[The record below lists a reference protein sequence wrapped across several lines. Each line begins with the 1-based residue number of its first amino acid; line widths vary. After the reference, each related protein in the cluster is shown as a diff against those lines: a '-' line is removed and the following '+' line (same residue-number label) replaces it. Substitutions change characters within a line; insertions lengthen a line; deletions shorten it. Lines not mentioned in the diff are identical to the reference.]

1 MTTASPQSPGS
12 QAPLLIAVAGLGPR
26 VGTTTTAVALAC
38 AWPGREAALVV
49 EADPAGGQ
57 LADMVGADPY
67 LGLASLARILEP
79 DAEFEKDRVLEHLQF
94 LPNAVPM
101 LAAPPGR
108 DPARTALT
116 TALLTGAHPGWRGL
130 GATVFADCGV
140 PEPDSG
146 LAPVLEAADAC
157 LVVVRPEYTEPELAA
172 HRILRL
178 TAGCRRRG
186 IVLIEKP
193 RSEFAAALALPIL
206 GSLPAAPVS
215 AEALLH
221 GTRQPRRGPRLL
233 PAART
238 IATAVREQLRPPHP
252 VANAP
257 HRRTHPPTRPH
268 MAPARRQAPPP
279 TVYRLDPATTAVG
292 PRPSPNPRTEAA
304 TVRTPPAP
312 APVRVP
318 PPGPTT
324 PGRAAQ
330 QTSPPGQDRATD
342 PPAAPHRFAPS
353 SPPPASPA
361 PKRSEP
367 GLAIKVF
374 GPTRLLWR
382 APGREEAVD
391 VTSRL
396 QPRSRALLTV
406 LALHPE
412 GITRA
417 ALIELLWDERAP
429 ERSGHALTNT
439 LSRLRTTV
447 AAATDD
453 QVTALLSDDRT
464 HCRLSEDGITVDYR
478 EFAAAVASRRRATA
492 DEDQAVACRTIAQL
506 ATTTLAAD
514 LTDAAWVEPLR
525 EAARRDTRHALSWL
539 ARNADLDPR
548 ATLGLLETAVDNDPY
563 NETLWHHILRLHARL
578 GEYDALASTY
588 SLLTHRL
595 AEIGETPS
603 RETHR
608 LLEGLRKTAE

>member
-1 MTTASPQSPGS
+1 MTTTTPQPPGS
-12 QAPLLIAVAGLGPR
+12 QAPLLIALAGLGPR

-57 LADMVGADPY
+57 LAEMVGADPY
-67 LGLASLARILEP
+67 LGLASLARTLEP
-79 DAEFEKDRVLEHLQF
+79 DSEFEKDRVLEHLQF

-116 TALLTGAHPGWRGL
+116 TALLTGPHPGWRAL

-140 PEPDSG
+140 PEPDSV
-146 LAPVLEAADAC
+146 LAPVLDAADAC
-157 LVVVRPEYTEPELAA
+157 LVVVRPDYTEPERAA

-206 GSLPAAPVS
+206 GTLPAAPVS

-238 IATAVREQLRPPHP
+238 IATAVREQLRPPHLA
-252 VANAP
+252 ANAP
-257 HRRTHPPTRPH
+257 HRRTHPPTRPYA
-268 MAPARRQAPPP
+268 APARRQAPPP
-279 TVYRLDPATTAVG
+279 TVYRLDPTSTAVG
-292 PRPSPNPRTEAA
+292 PRPSSPGTGAA
-304 TVRTPPAP
+304 RTPPALG
-312 APVRVP
+312 PVPVP
-318 PPGPTT
+318 LPRPTT
-324 PGRAAQ
+324 PGHAAQ

-342 PPAAPHRFAPS
+342 PPAAPHHSAPS
-353 SPPPASPA
+353 NPP

-391 VTSRL
+391 ITSRL

-417 ALIELLWDERAP
+417 ALIDLLWDERGS
-429 ERSGHALTNT
+429 ERAGHALTNT
-439 LSRLRTTV
+439 LSRLRTSV

-478 EFAAAVASRRRATA
+478 EFTAAVVSRRRATA
-492 DEDQAVACRTIAQL
+492 EQDQAAACRTIAEL
-506 ATTTLAAD
+506 ATTTLATD

-563 NETLWHHILRLHARL
+563 NEPLWHHILRLHARL
-578 GEYDALASTY
+578 GEYDALTSTY
-588 SLLTHRL
+588 SLLTRRL

-603 RETHR
+603 RETNR
-608 LLEGLRKTAE
+608 LLEDLRKTTE

>member
-1 MTTASPQSPGS
+1 MTTTPQRPGS
-12 QAPLLIAVAGLGPR
+12 QAPLLIALAGLGPR

-67 LGLASLARILEP
+67 LGLASLARTFEP
-79 DAEFEKDRVLEHLQF
+79 DSEFGKDRVLEHMQF

-116 TALLTGAHPGWRGL
+116 TALLTGAHPGWRAL

-146 LAPVLEAADAC
+146 LAPVLDAADAC
-157 LVVVRPEYTEPELAA
+157 LVVVRPDYTEPERAA

-178 TAGCRRRG
+178 TQRCRRRG
-186 IVLIEKP
+186 VVLIEEP

-238 IATAVREQLRPPHP
+238 IATAVREQLRPPHL
-252 VANAP
+252 VANAS
-257 HRRTHPPTRPH
+257 HRRTRP
-268 MAPARRQAPPP
+268 PARRQAPPP
-279 TVYRLDPATTAVG
+279 TVYRLDPTTTPVG
-292 PRPSPNPRTEAA
+292 PRPSPNPGTGAA
-304 TVRTPPAP
+304 RTPPDP

-318 PPGPTT
+318 LPRPTT
-324 PGRAAQ
+324 PGQAAQ

-342 PPAAPHRFAPS
+342 PPAAPHRSAPS
-353 SPPPASPA
+353 SPRPSSPA

-367 GLAIKVF
+367 GLAIRVF

-382 APGREEAVD
+382 APGRDEAVD
-391 VTSRL
+391 ITSRL

-478 EFAAAVASRRRATA
+478 EFTAAVATRRRATA
-492 DEDQAVACRTIAQL
+492 DHDQAAACRTIAEL
-506 ATTTLAAD
+506 ATTTLATD
-514 LTDAAWVEPLR
+514 LTDATWAEPLR

-588 SLLTHRL
+588 SLLTRRL

-603 RETHR
+603 SETHR
-608 LLEGLRKTAE
+608 LLEDLRKTTG